1 MKRKRLLRAEIELT
15 EPVEPRIEVCMNP
28 WNGVCE
34 NGDIALYICS
44 DGQRLPIC
52 RECWS
57 EIASNDMEWR
67 YD

>member
-1 MKRKRLLRAEIELT
+1 MLKPATELT
-15 EPVEPRIEVCMNP
+15 LPLQPEMEICMNP
-28 WNGVCE
+28 SNGVCE
-34 NGDIALYICS
+34 NADIVLYIGH

-57 EIASNDMEWR
+57 EIASNDIDWR